1 MTAMTALCDRPN
13 LTANELAHM
22 LSLAMPSLTYTG
34 GFEWMLES
42 GDFIKYCPDALLQHR
57 WQVTEI
63 ILNAPNYRHTRKDG
77 SCGNRTKRFR
87 KRFASLVDAITFY
100 ETEIN

>member
-1 MTAMTALCDRPN
+1 MFEAALCDRPN
-13 LTANELAHM
+13 LTADELRHM

-42 GDFIKYCPDALLQHR
+42 GDFLKYCPDALPQHR

-63 ILNAPNYRHTRKDG
+63 ILNAPNYRHTCKDG
-77 SCGNRTKRFR
+77 SYGNRTKRYS
-87 KRFASLVDAITFY
+87 KRFASLVDAITY
-100 ETEIN
+100 IEKEIN